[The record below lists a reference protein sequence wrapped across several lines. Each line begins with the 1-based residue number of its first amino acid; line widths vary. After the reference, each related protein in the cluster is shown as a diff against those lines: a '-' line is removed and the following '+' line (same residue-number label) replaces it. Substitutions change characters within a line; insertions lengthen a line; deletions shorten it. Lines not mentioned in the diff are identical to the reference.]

1 MWRSPPSHIVST
13 LVGNIDVPFLTA
25 CFPVAE
31 LWHQRWC
38 GRGPTSSN
46 LLLQELE
53 REREGEKKIERERE
67 WVVVEGEVNL
77 TQTHTCNTHTHTH
90 TRVSRY
96 LAHKLTLTQ
105 IQKGTKN
112 ESERERERERLWV
125 VRWRGEESKE
135 SRRVSYTRGLC
146 KQNPTESRLALRL
159 KHRARSQ
166 AATAKNE
173 TQRLG
178 YRLFRIPRPFSLSL
192 FLSLQLCSTLF
203 PSFLLGYR
211 PFYVKSIAFLCLA
224 AAAVAPLGLL
234 SNLRV
239 PMQFYDYAELNEK
252 KRVFSVSIVYTLT
265 GKRETGQYNR
275 MLCLAK
281 PHQPLKKRD
290 KSVST
295 RNIIILLGDPISNW
309 STERL
314 YEITSDFIVTDDTR
328 INFFFWRFIWK
339 QTWGKTP
346 IFFSFDV
353 SRILLY
359 SSFSN
364 IARIRRLK

>member
-1 MWRSPPSHIVST
+1 M
-13 LVGNIDVPFLTA
+13 
-25 CFPVAE
+25 
-31 LWHQRWC
+31 
-38 GRGPTSSN
+38 
-46 LLLQELE
+46 
-53 REREGEKKIERERE
+53 
-67 WVVVEGEVNL
+67 VEGEVNL
-77 TQTHTCNTHTHTH
+77 TQTHTCNTHTHTRASFTLLSSQTH
-90 TRVSRY
+90 TY
-96 LAHKLTLTQ
+96 TNTE
-105 IQKGTKN
+105 GN
-112 ESERERERERLWV
+112 EKWEWERESERLWV